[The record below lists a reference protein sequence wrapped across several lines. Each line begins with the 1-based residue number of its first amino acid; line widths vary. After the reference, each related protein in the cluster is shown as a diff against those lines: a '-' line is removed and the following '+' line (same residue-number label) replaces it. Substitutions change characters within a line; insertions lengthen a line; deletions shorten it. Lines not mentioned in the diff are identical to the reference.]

1 MLRGKDSTSR
11 LSTTIA
17 TRGLLLLSLVGI
29 EPGFANAGQTPYD
42 LQVFV
47 EKSAAGFKVQAS
59 YIAPVSQC
67 EAYAFLTDY
76 EDVKTIPGIVESKVR
91 RRNGNRVTVERLIEE
106 RILFFPVQFRSEVEF
121 TELPNQGVNFI
132 QTKGDNKAYSGTWR
146 LQANE
151 KGVTVRYA
159 SVIEPDS
166 IIPSGVIEYFM
177 KNNIR
182 RSFEIMAEGM
192 ERNRDSLSLACR

>member
-1 MLRGKDSTSR
+1 
-11 LSTTIA
+11 
-17 TRGLLLLSLVGI
+17 VGI